1 MTESKPLTNINAG
14 LILFMVLAVYTLIL
28 NLTNSQSNQALSWL
42 SYLIVI
48 GGIAIFVIRYAK
60 DREGNVTFGNLFGY
74 GFKICAILTIFY
86 IAFMVLFYLI
96 FPEYKEQLLEV
107 ATQKAIERAGGAD
120 TENVSKGM
128 EMFKRFF
135 WVGLIA
141 GIMFSF
147 ALLGAIGSLI
157 GAALSKK
164 NPNTFQRDI
173 NQIGS

>member
-1 MTESKPLTNINAG
+1 MEKKALSNINAG
-14 LILFMVLAVYTLIL
+14 IILFLVLAVYSLIL
-28 NLTNSQSNQALSWL
+28 HLSNLQSNEVLSWL
-42 SYLIVI
+42 SYLIII

-60 DREGNVTFGNLFGY
+60 DSDGHVTFGNLFGY
-74 GFKICAILTIFY
+74 GFKICAVLTVFF

-107 ATQKAIERAGGAD
+107 ATEKALKRSKGKD
-120 TENVSKGM
+120 TENVLKGM

-147 ALLGAIGSLI
+147 ALLGVIGSLI

>member
-1 MTESKPLTNINAG
+1 MEKKTLSNTNAG
-14 LILFMVLAVYTLIL
+14 LILFMVMAVYTLIL
-28 NLTNSQSNQALSWL
+28 NLSNLQSNSALSWL

-48 GGIAIFVIRYAK
+48 GGISIFVIRYAK

-74 GFKICAILTIFY
+74 GFKICAILTVFY
-86 IAFMVLFYLI
+86 IVFMVLFYLI

-107 ATQKAIERAGGAD
+107 ATQKAIERAKGDD
-120 TENVSKGM
+120 TENVLKGM

>member
-1 MTESKPLTNINAG
+1 MEKKALSNINAG
-14 LILFMVLAVYTLIL
+14 LILFLMLAIYTLIL
-28 NLTNSQSNQALSWL
+28 NLSNLQTNEVLSWL
-42 SYLIVI
+42 SYLIII
-48 GGIAIFVIRYAK
+48 GGITFFVIRFAK
-60 DREGNVTFGNLFGY
+60 DREGSVTFGNLFGY
-74 GFKICAILTIFY
+74 GFKICAILTVFY

-120 TENVSKGM
+120 TENVLKGM

-147 ALLGAIGSLI
+147 ALLGAIGSLL

>member
-1 MTESKPLTNINAG
+1 
-14 LILFMVLAVYTLIL
+14 
-28 NLTNSQSNQALSWL
+28 
-42 SYLIVI
+42 
-48 GGIAIFVIRYAK
+48 
-60 DREGNVTFGNLFGY
+60 
-74 GFKICAILTIFY
+74 
-86 IAFMVLFYLI
+86 MVLFYLI
-96 FPEYKEQLLEV
+96 FPEYKEQLMEV

-120 TENVSKGM
+120 TENVLKGM

-147 ALLGAIGSLI
+147 ALLGAIGSLL